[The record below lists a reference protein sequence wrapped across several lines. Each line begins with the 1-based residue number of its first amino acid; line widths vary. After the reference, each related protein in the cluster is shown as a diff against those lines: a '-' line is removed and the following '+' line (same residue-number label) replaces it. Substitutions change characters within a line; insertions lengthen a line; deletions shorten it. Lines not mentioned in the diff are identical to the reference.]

1 MAYPSDVQHQKL
13 PLFPNFHDFLTKP
26 HGCPSPS
33 SKALHYNGFLCSA
46 EKSRSAFFRS
56 ANSILRVAGKPS
68 EAVLMKLL
76 YSVCVPN
83 VTYACEVTDF
93 KRKDIEALH
102 VAVNDSIRR
111 IFSYNRWESIKDL
124 RESMGY
130 QSITQIFANQ

>member
-1 MAYPSDVQHQKL
+1 MYFGKDFKRFTSAPITL
-13 PLFPNFHDFLTKP
+13 NAAPLEMVDRYKYLGVTVMT
-26 HGCPSPS
+26 S
-33 SKALHYNGFLCSA
+33 NGFLCSA

-102 VAVNDSIRR
+102 VAVNDAIRR

-124 RESMGY
+124 CY
-130 QSITQIFANQ
+130 SIAMII